1 MQLHLYEKTTCFN
14 RAIHAYPQ
22 DKLTLNLL
30 LDGHLFFFSWLVC
43 DLSTYTPFL
52 LVEICAD
59 MMNCTAKQRCKYQI
73 RYVNICNVI

>member
-1 MQLHLYEKTTCFN
+1 MDIF
-14 RAIHAYPQ
+14 
-22 DKLTLNLL
+22 
-30 LDGHLFFFSWLVC
+30 FFFSWFVC

-52 LVEICAD
+52 LVEIYAD